1 MTAVAGAGY
10 TPPAMKLRLS
20 RNSSTADGGSA
31 ARRRAGRLLALGFL
45 FFLAKGLI
53 WIAVG
58 GGVIFGVLAR

>member
-1 MTAVAGAGY
+1 
-10 TPPAMKLRLS
+10 MKLRLS